1 MACNNAARAPRPS
14 AVCDSAPRM
23 LFGDA
28 IPYSQDPGGP
38 IPSNRFVDYSQQSL
52 AHGQEG
58 GQKDGQCVFMGF
70 SDVLSSFL
78 APILPT
84 DEATRAVA
92 HPENKG

>member
-1 MACNNAARAPRPS
+1 MTCAGILVDLWPNR
-14 AVCDSAPRM
+14 
-23 LFGDA
+23 
-28 IPYSQDPGGP
+28 IPA
-38 IPSNRFVDYSQQSL
+38 IPSNRFVAYMQQSL
-52 AHGQEG
+52 AHGQEK
-58 GQKDGQCVFMGF
+58 GQEDGQCVFIGF